1 MIPLTTLA
9 AGTRAAIAS
18 FSSNNDFTE
27 RLQEMGLT
35 RGTEFTLVRKAPFNG
50 PIELSFGTIRLAV
63 RSMHSDSIMVIPL
76 P

>member
-9 AGTRAAIAS
+9 VGTRAAIAS
-18 FSSNNDFTE
+18 FSSNNEFTE

-50 PIELSFGTIRLAV
+50 PIELSFGSVRLAV
-63 RSMHSDSIMVIPL
+63 RTTQSDSIMVVPL
-76 P
+76 L